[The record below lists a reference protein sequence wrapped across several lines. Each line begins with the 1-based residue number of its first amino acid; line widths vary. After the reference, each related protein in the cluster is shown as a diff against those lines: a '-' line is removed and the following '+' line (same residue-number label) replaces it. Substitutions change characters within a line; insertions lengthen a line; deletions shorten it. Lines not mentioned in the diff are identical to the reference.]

1 MNRMIIRAI
10 LALTC
15 CGLAFAAER
24 IRADDEV
31 AGIEAEHQ
39 CVVVE
44 DAGLWP
50 NLVLMPKGRL
60 VMTGFNQPSHT
71 LTPGD
76 ADCWAST
83 DGGKTWQWRGAVA
96 RRSDPKANRVH
107 FAVGLTAK
115 GDLLAIAGGMGD
127 AADKTGKRRLLQPV
141 VTRSSDEGESWEA
154 VGDFDAG
161 FEHKYAA
168 IPYGTISAGRTA
180 ACGRWCT

>member
-1 MNRMIIRAI
+1 
-10 LALTC
+10 
-15 CGLAFAAER
+15 
-24 IRADDEV
+24 
-31 AGIEAEHQ
+31 
-39 CVVVE
+39 
-44 DAGLWP
+44 
-50 NLVLMPKGRL
+50 MPKGRL

-76 ADCWAST
+76 ADCWDST

-141 VTRSSDEGESWEA
+141 VTRSPTRGSRGRRRATSTPGSSTSTPPSPTA
-154 VGDFDAG
+154 
-161 FEHKYAA
+161 
-168 IPYGTISAGRTA
+168 PSAPERTA